1 MLSRAETP
9 QEQGPRAV
17 SARFPSLPISAPRPE
32 NPTNKRASMSNKR
45 VSEASWEQSNKRVRT
60 TSDLDIAP
68 LGTARETDPRKLEQR
83 QKQIGY
89 GKNSLAYQRYL
100 EEVPLHKR
108 RFDLINS
115 DHPRTPDIARD
126 VSKRTFD
133 GQVKAWRRQLHLWD
147 PPEAVGAPVPAPSA
161 AAPGADLG
169 SEPVAAPSSSA
180 FGDFLGIGEDEDEDV
195 AMPPHSQEDRT
206 PAAAAAAADP
216 RTERSRD
223 GGLFH
228 SGLLEQE
235 DDLPEYYYE
244 GGDASSSSS
253 KPRPAP
259 SAEERRAPAAAAAA
273 HEPLRSRLDA
283 FKAKSLPAAPLI
295 AERSIY
301 DAYEGDAR

>member
-1 MLSRAETP
+1 
-9 QEQGPRAV
+9 
-17 SARFPSLPISAPRPE
+17 
-32 NPTNKRASMSNKR
+32 MSKR
-45 VSEASWEQSNKRVRT
+45 VSDEASWQQSNKRVRT

-100 EEVPLHKR
+100 EDVPKDR
-108 RFDLINS
+108 RSFDLINS
-115 DHPRTPDIARD
+115 DHPRTPDIAKD

-147 PPEAVGAPVPAPSA
+147 PPEAVAALVPAPSA
-161 AAPGADLG
+161 AAPGADSG
-169 SEPVAAPSSSA
+169 SGPVVDPPSSG
-180 FGDFLGIGEDEDEDV
+180 FNDFLGIDEDEDEDE
-195 AMPPHSQEDRT
+195 ATRTCGWQEDHT
-206 PAAAAAAADP
+206 PGAAHLVAEQSAGRLPNLLAAEP

-228 SGLLEQE
+228 SGLLEDD
-235 DDLPEYYYE
+235 DDLPEYYYHE
-244 GGDASSSSS
+244 GGASSS
-253 KPRPAP
+253 KPRPEP
-259 SAEERRAPAAAAAA
+259 SQVKRPAEERRAPVTAAAA

-283 FKAKSLPAAPLI
+283 YKPKPLPVAPPN

-301 DAYEGDAR
+301 DAYDDDALL

>member
-1 MLSRAETP
+1 MGGTQKCILRFVPLSFLPHFRALG
-9 QEQGPRAV
+9 QKA
-17 SARFPSLPISAPRPE
+17 
-32 NPTNKRASMSNKR
+32 TNKRGLEMNKR
-45 VSEASWEQSNKRVRT
+45 GSEASWEQSNKRVRT

-100 EEVPLHKR
+100 EEVPLDKR

-147 PPEAVGAPVPAPSA
+147 PPEAVGAPAPAPSA
-161 AAPGADLG
+161 AAPGADIS
-169 SEPVAAPSSSA
+169 SEPVAVPSSSA
-180 FGDFLGIGEDEDEDV
+180 FGDFLGIDEDEDEDV
-195 AMPPHSQEDRT
+195 AMPPQEDRT

-228 SGLLEQE
+228 SGLLEE
-235 DDLPEYYYE
+235 DDDLPEYYYE
-244 GGDASSSSS
+244 GGAPSS
-253 KPRPAP
+253 KPRPVLSQAKRP
-259 SAEERRAPAAAAAA
+259 TEERRAPAAAAAA

-283 FKAKSLPAAPLI
+283 FKPKPLPAAPLN
-295 AERSIY
+295 AEPSIY
-301 DAYEGDAR
+301 DAYDGDAR

>member
-1 MLSRAETP
+1 MYAHSF
-9 QEQGPRAV
+9 G
-17 SARFPSLPISAPRPE
+17 FPSHAISAPSAE
-32 NPTNKRASMSNKR
+32 AHQKTGSQMSNKR
-45 VSEASWEQSNKRVRT
+45 GSEASWEQSNKRVRT

-100 EEVPLHKR
+100 EEVPLDKR

-147 PPEAVGAPVPAPSA
+147 PPEAVGAPAPAPSA
-161 AAPGADLG
+161 AAPGADIS
-169 SEPVAAPSSSA
+169 SEPVAVPSSSA
-180 FGDFLGIGEDEDEDV
+180 FGDFLGIDEDEDEDV
-195 AMPPHSQEDRT
+195 AMPPPQEDRT

-228 SGLLEQE
+228 SGLLEE
-235 DDLPEYYYE
+235 DDDLPEYYYE
-244 GGDASSSSS
+244 GGAPSS
-253 KPRPAP
+253 KPRPVLSQAKRP
-259 SAEERRAPAAAAAA
+259 TEERRAPAAAAAA

-283 FKAKSLPAAPLI
+283 FKPKPLPAAPLN
-295 AERSIY
+295 AEPSIY
-301 DAYEGDAR
+301 DAYDGDAR

>member
-1 MLSRAETP
+1 MPAFALCRES
-9 QEQGPRAV
+9 
-17 SARFPSLPISAPRPE
+17 S
-32 NPTNKRASMSNKR
+32 PTKQTRLMSNKR
-45 VSEASWEQSNKRVRT
+45 ISEASWEQSNKRVRT

-100 EEVPLHKR
+100 EEVPLQKR

-161 AAPGADLG
+161 AALGADIG
-169 SEPVAAPSSSA
+169 SSEPVAAPSSSA
-180 FGDFLGIGEDEDEDV
+180 FGDFLGIDEDEDEDV
-195 AMPPHSQEDRT
+195 AMPPHLQEDRT

-216 RTERSRD
+216 RTERNRD

-228 SGLLEQE
+228 SGLLEE
-235 DDLPEYYYE
+235 DDDLPEYYYE
-244 GGDASSSSS
+244 GGDAS
-253 KPRPAP
+253 RAP
-259 SAEERRAPAAAAAA
+259 PSRAPAAAAAA
-273 HEPLRSRLDA
+273 HEPLRSRLDS
-283 FKAKSLPAAPLI
+283 FKAKPLPAAPLL

-301 DAYEGDAR
+301 DAYDGDAR